1 LAGTRSDRAQSYAQE
16 HQYDI
21 LSKRSERGYDTVT
34 AVSRGGGIVRDVSKR
49 CFAGAAMVVLVVALL
64 PYLATPAA
72 AQRPTQA
79 QQNAIRQSCRSDYQ
93 AHCSDVPTGGSAA
106 LACLQQH
113 SAQLSAPCNN
123 AVMAVSGPS
132 GNAPTGGHTAAPAA
146 PPAASAGPP
155 MSPRQE
161 MTALRGYCGEDYRRL
176 CRGVRPGG
184 GRGIQCLRDNAPSLS
199 SGCRGALSHA
209 AR

>member
-1 LAGTRSDRAQSYAQE
+1 M
-16 HQYDI
+16 
-21 LSKRSERGYDTVT
+21 
-34 AVSRGGGIVRDVSKR
+34 SRGVGIVRDVSKR
-49 CFAGAAMVVLVVALL
+49 CFAGAAMAVLVVALL
-64 PYLATPAA
+64 SCLATPAA

-93 AHCSDVPTGGSAA
+93 ANCSGVPTGGSAA

-113 SAQLSAPCNN
+113 SSQLSPPCNN
-123 AVMAVSGPS
+123 AVMAVGGPN
-132 GNAPTGGHTAAPAA
+132 GNAPAGNTPAGNDMAPPAA

-155 MSPRQE
+155 MSPRQQ
-161 MTALRGYCGEDYRRL
+161 MAALRSYCGEDYRRL

-184 GRGIQCLRDNAPSLS
+184 GRGIQCLQDNAPSLS
-199 SGCRGALSHA
+199 GGCQGALSHA